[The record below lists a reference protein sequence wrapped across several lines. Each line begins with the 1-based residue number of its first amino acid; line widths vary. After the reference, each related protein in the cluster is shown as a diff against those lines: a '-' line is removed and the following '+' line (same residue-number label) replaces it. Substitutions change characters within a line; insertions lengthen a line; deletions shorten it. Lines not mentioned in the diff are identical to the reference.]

1 MRCIRLGMSSRTAIS
16 GVAAGFS
23 PVCVAQAQQLKDEHI
38 CSRAH
43 NQLLHCLTH
52 GKSVH
57 LPLPGKQQ
65 DGLGE
70 RPPVCCRSVALC

>member
-1 MRCIRLGMSSRTAIS
+1 MSPHTAVF
-16 GVAAGFS
+16 GAVAGFS

-52 GKSVH
+52 GKSVD